1 MANDWELLA
10 TIKANAELVNEI
22 MQGPSGIAFDF
33 NTRSIEWVDHY
44 LDRKRDQGVGDPRQR
59 ERLIR
64 TFGSWYGQCI
74 VELYGGEWE
83 PDDNGLAVLIDER
96 VVVYPLREVRRR
108 LDRRDGPS
116 LEERF
121 LDIHRQLGPRRPKG
135 RF

>member
-10 TIKANAELVNEI
+10 TIKANAELVNE
-22 MQGPSGIAFDF
+22 MMSAPTGLDFDY
-33 NTRSIEWVDHY
+33 NTRSIEWVDRY
-44 LDRKRDQGVGDPRQR
+44 LDRKRRAARPDPRQH

-83 PDDNGLAVLIDER
+83 EDDNGLAVVIDDT

-108 LDRRDGPS
+108 LEREDGPS
-116 LEERF
+116 LERRF
-121 LDIHRQLGPRRPKG
+121 LDIHRELGPRRPKG